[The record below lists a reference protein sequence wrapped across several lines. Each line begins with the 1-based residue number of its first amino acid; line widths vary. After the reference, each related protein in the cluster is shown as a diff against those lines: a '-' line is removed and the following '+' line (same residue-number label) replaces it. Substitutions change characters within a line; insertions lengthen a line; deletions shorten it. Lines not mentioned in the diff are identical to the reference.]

1 MNKAKIAAAL
11 GASRRI
17 PLPRAPQDPLDALM
31 LMQAIHDQLEAGR
44 GLRAGRPSSPAWT
57 LRRLVPFSAESWD
70 TLQSYAEAFSAP
82 GRRVSPAQV
91 AAVILEGALRDE
103 RPAGEP
109 RAEPEANG
117 TTGSRPARR
126 TRTRPARAS
135 GRQRGTAG

>member
-11 GASRRI
+11 GASRRV

-57 LRRLVPFSAESWD
+57 LRRLVPFSAESWAA
-70 TLQSYAEAFSAP
+70 LRNYAEAFSTP

-91 AAVILEGALRDE
+91 AAVLLERALQGDP
-103 RPAGEP
+103 PAGEP

-117 TTGSRPARR
+117 RSSPLERLKTGTEEPV
-126 TRTRPARAS
+126 
-135 GRQRGTAG
+135 